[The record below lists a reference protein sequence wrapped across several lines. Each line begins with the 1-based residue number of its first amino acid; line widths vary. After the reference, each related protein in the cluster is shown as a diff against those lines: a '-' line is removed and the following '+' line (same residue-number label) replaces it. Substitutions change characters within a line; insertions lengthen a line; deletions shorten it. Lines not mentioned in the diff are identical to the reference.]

1 MATQVKQL
9 SSLEGCSGVV
19 DVIEQCL
26 KAQAD
31 RMGGFA
37 AKRFKG
43 FVLTQ
48 LSFGCEF

>member
-1 MATQVKQL
+1 M
-9 SSLEGCSGVV
+9 V
-19 DVIEQCL
+19 DVLKQCL
-26 KAQAD
+26 KSQAD

-37 AKRFKG
+37 AQGFEG